1 MKKFP
6 TKPEVKYRIKEG
18 ISAKCIPNLNK
29 GSEIIEFTTRE
40 GKLTEKKRPSSY
52 LLKELNVIFITKV
65 KAVLRM

>member
-6 TKPEVKYRIKEG
+6 TKPKVKYRIKEG
-18 ISAKCIPNLNK
+18 ISAKRIPNLNK

-40 GKLTEKKRPSSY
+40 GKLKKKRPSNY